1 MSTRFKELR
10 PYEAWEEAEM
20 RSVAIGVAG
29 FFVGVALQTAG
40 DAPIVY
46 WQESVPVSGTVSA
59 FLIALTLSVAYYH
72 KRWMLGIGGAALF
85 LILPLV
91 ISMLWIKISGRSL
104 RYPMIVVGLLG
115 IFGLQAVH
123 RMISGPRWEDP
134 LDKELLSMMEESD
147 SNFTW
152 VDRVTWLCFA
162 GGAIVLL
169 ILLVR

>member
-40 DAPIVY
+40 DTPIVY
-46 WQESVPVSGTVSA
+46 WQELVPVSGMVSA
-59 FLIALTLSVAYYH
+59 FLTALTLSVAYYH

-104 RYPMIVVGLLG
+104 CIR
-115 IFGLQAVH
+115 IFRANQPQ
-123 RMISGPRWEDP
+123 SSDT
-134 LDKELLSMMEESD
+134 SESD
-147 SNFTW
+147 QRFLST
-152 VDRVTWLCFA
+152 T
-162 GGAIVLL
+162 
-169 ILLVR
+169 

>member
-1 MSTRFKELR
+1 
-10 PYEAWEEAEM
+10 
-20 RSVAIGVAG
+20 
-29 FFVGVALQTAG
+29 
-40 DAPIVY
+40 
-46 WQESVPVSGTVSA
+46 
-59 FLIALTLSVAYYH
+59 
-72 KRWMLGIGGAALF
+72 
-85 LILPLV
+85 
-91 ISMLWIKISGRSL
+91 MLWIKISGRSL
-104 RYPMIVVGLLG
+104 MYPMIVVGLLG